1 MDKKVLE
8 IKMNEVSQQLQVL
21 DTLIDY
27 MYDAGE
33 DVKAHVL
40 EKKWVSINSQYNTYV
55 KLYWSE
61 A

>member
-8 IKMNEVSQQLQVL
+8 VKMNEASQQLQVL
-21 DTLIDY
+21 DTLIDS

-33 DVKAHVL
+33 DANAHLL